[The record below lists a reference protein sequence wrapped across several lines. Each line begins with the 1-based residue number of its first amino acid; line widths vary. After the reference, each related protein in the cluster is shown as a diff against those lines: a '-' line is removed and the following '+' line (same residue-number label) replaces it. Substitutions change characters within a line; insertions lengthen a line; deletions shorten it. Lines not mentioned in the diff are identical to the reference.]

1 MEEGE
6 TENQRER
13 AARGELGLTSLA
25 LKREKRVILVAFVRE
40 CAVDFYTILQRNWA
54 VTK

>member
-25 LKREKRVILVAFVRE
+25 LKREKRVEPRN
-40 CAVDFYTILQRNWA
+40 VDTF
-54 VTK
+54 